1 MDAIKAIN
9 KEADFWMQM
18 YEEASVQREKAV
30 NAARNYRRRAA
41 KAESDCR
48 KLRKTMTA
56 LGFAVVAGLNI
67 LYYYMMMT
75 GRW

>member
-41 KAESDCR
+41 LMYLCLS
-48 KLRKTMTA
+48 LRCMQ
-56 LGFAVVAGLNI
+56 
-67 LYYYMMMT
+67 
-75 GRW
+75 